1 MQFALTKAPDLP
13 DVPLAGDLMKSEEER
28 QLGELIFRP
37 SEITRPLAAPPGVPA
52 DRVAVLR
59 KALADT
65 MADPET
71 LADGKR
77 IGVDFTPM
85 TGERIQ
91 ELMANFYKT
100 PAHVVK
106 RAAEL
111 TRE

>member
-1 MQFALTKAPDLP
+1 
-13 DVPLAGDLMKSEEER
+13 
-28 QLGELIFRP
+28 
-37 SEITRPLAAPPGVPA
+37 
-52 DRVAVLR
+52 
-59 KALADT
+59 

-91 ELMANFYKT
+91 DLIANFYKT